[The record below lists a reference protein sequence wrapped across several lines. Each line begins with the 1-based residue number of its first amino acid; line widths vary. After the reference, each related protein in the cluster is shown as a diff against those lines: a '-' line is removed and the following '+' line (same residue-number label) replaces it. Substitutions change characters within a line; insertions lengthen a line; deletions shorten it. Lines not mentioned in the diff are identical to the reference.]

1 LTLVMMLK
9 KHHTFPKTWK
19 ENNLLL
25 FPKLH
30 TNTKT
35 IKNQKTTLKKRF
47 VLNMFTFFDNPRSV
61 HFVCSRQPSSAANSI
76 LSASS
81 IIAFCGSTSNSIL
94 KVGCIYIEVA
104 RWVAL
109 VQIKWNIFIGSDF
122 EYSKF

>member
-1 LTLVMMLK
+1 M
-9 KHHTFPKTWK
+9 
-19 ENNLLL
+19 
-25 FPKLH
+25 
-30 TNTKT
+30 
-35 IKNQKTTLKKRF
+35 IA
-47 VLNMFTFFDNPRSV
+47 FFDNPRSV
-61 HFVCSRQPSSAANSI
+61 HFVCSHQPSRAANCI

-94 KVGCIYIEVA
+94 KVGYIYIEVA